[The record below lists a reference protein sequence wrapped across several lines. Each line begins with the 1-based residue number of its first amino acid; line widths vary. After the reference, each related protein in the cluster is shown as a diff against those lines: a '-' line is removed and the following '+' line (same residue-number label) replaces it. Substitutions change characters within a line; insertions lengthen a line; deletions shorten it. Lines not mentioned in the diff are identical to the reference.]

1 MPVQIGQM
9 LDRYRIEEEIGAG
22 GMGVVYRARDER
34 LGRIVAIKV
43 LRAGLLSEPGSRR
56 RFRNEALML
65 SKLNHPVIQIIHDF
79 DEIEG
84 TDYLITELVPGL
96 SLDQR
101 VRAGPL
107 PEKQIVRIGAQLAQ
121 GLAAAQAPGI
131 LHQDLKPAN
140 LRVSGEGHLKIVD
153 FGLATLSNEAILQMS
168 KTLSASDVP
177 SGVAGTV
184 PYMSPEQLLG
194 NEVDETQ

>member
-121 GLAAAQAPGI
+121 G
-131 LHQDLKPAN
+131 
-140 LRVSGEGHLKIVD
+140 
-153 FGLATLSNEAILQMS
+153 
-168 KTLSASDVP
+168 
-177 SGVAGTV
+177 
-184 PYMSPEQLLG
+184 
-194 NEVDETQ
+194 